1 MSLQCNDDRQFEQI
15 PQQIEF
21 SMVAMG
27 PVRDQYESYI
37 LKMLTKDSKLQ
48 ICKSYFERVAVA
60 MLTISIQGCY
70 WVVSNIYSTCQFCF
84 EKTSV

>member
-37 LKMLTKDSKLQ
+37 LKMLKKDSKLQ
-48 ICKSYFERVAVA
+48 IC
-60 MLTISIQGCY
+60 
-70 WVVSNIYSTCQFCF
+70 
-84 EKTSV
+84 